1 MSWSLSQLYPYDGV
15 HDLVL
20 LKLLVFIVVVVA
32 VAAVA
37 SVVVVAAVTALALV
51 IAENAILVKNR
62 IGQACGQVKMENT
75 MEIAS
80 MVWPHCGATTPLS
93 AFHCFD

>member
-1 MSWSLSQLYPYDGV
+1 
-15 HDLVL
+15 
-20 LKLLVFIVVVVA
+20 VFVVVAAA

-37 SVVVVAAVTALALV
+37 YVVVAAAAAVAAVTALALI